1 MYSEDENW
9 PYSVLGLDQAPD
21 DLKSIKR
28 AYAHKLKTID
38 QSTQAEDFQ
47 NLRTA
52 FDAAKQFLTYNLAA
66 KADEAN
72 ETNGQRTDAGNVAP
86 FLPLDHKSD
95 QPSTTALVEQL
106 QDAPSPSAPTPPL
119 ELNTLEELPVAG
131 NKFLLDD
138 AKCIAPKT
146 LLDLEE
152 KILKL
157 PRDKNGVAFLL
168 DLLNSAIMED
178 PQARPRVEA
187 AIYAYMQKCLTVD
200 AEDHPKFRLF
210 INDEILEAIELQF
223 NWQSDILSLQRKF
236 WDAGDLVAALVY
248 KSTLYQEEAEDENET
263 QFELDPVG
271 KAVTKL
277 ALIPFLVMVLS
288 KFTPTGSAITDALDS
303 LFAYSSKIVAAIA
316 VLYLTYRVTLLGW
329 NVVKNILKYVM
340 PSMFPQKSWSDIFS
354 YQTLGLF
361 QIYLL
366 SIYLA
371 LPEGMDAK
379 KHAFSGMILLLI
391 FMVGFSIFWLI
402 LSLVLNKGKALYHFA
417 RSFFKS

>member
-72 ETNGQRTDAGNVAP
+72 ETSGQRTDAGYADLS
-86 FLPLDHKSD
+86 LPLDYKSD
-95 QPSTTALVEQL
+95 QTNPTVTIEQF
-106 QDAPSPSAPTPPL
+106 QEAPSALSTSL
-119 ELNTLEELPVAG
+119 ELNELE
-131 NKFLLDD
+131 D
-138 AKCIAPKT
+138 
-146 LLDLEE
+146 
-152 KILKL
+152 KISKL
-157 PRDKNGVAFLL
+157 PRNKNGAGFLL

-248 KSTLYQEEAEDENET
+248 KSTLYQEEGAEDDGET

-316 VLYLTYRVTLLGW
+316 VLYLTCRVTLLGW